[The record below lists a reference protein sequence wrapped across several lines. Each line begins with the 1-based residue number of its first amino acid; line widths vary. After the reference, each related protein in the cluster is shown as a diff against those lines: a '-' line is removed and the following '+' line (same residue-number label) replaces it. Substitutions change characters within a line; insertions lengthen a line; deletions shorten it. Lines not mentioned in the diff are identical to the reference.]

1 MTLNANGK
9 THATQELI
17 AEKDH
22 DPVIAR
28 AQLDRIKVDIET
40 FLGSAALTIADI
52 EALRAGDVV
61 TLEQQLNAL
70 AELRVNNIA
79 IARGEIVAVGDRFGV
94 RITDILPS

>member
-1 MTLNANGK
+1 MTLDANVRPR
-9 THATQELI
+9 
-17 AEKDH
+17 AEPALTAKKGG
-22 DPVIAR
+22 DPIIAR

-61 TLEQQLNAL
+61 TLEQSLNAL
-70 AELRVNNIA
+70 AELRVNDIA

-94 RITDILPS
+94 RITDIVQS